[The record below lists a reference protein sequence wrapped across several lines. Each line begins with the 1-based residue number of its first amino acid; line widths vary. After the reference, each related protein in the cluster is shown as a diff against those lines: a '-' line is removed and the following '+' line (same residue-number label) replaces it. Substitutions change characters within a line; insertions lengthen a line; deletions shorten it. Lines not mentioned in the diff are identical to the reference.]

1 MIFIDRNECVDSV
14 GICGNGI
21 CRNRIGG
28 FECLC
33 GLGFELG
40 VDNIC

>member
-1 MIFIDRNECVDSV
+1 MFIDRNECVDSV

-33 GLGFELG
+33 SLGFELG